1 MSKWPEKFVIGLTGN
16 IGTGK
21 SVVRRMLEH
30 LGAYGIDADALSH
43 RAMAKGAPG
52 YDPILST
59 FGTFILTPDGE
70 IDRARLGRIVFADP
84 QALSRLEAILHP
96 LVDKAVDLI
105 IRRAPQRVIVI
116 EAIKLLES
124 GMGKSCDSIWVS
136 YAPLELQMARLIKN
150 RHMGESEARQRIQSQ
165 PPQEDK
171 VAKADI
177 TITNVSTFEDTWRQ
191 VVKAWQKVVPSAEVA
206 ASQTMKPVS
215 LAHGEVTVSRAGPR
229 QVNEIVDLFN
239 NLDNVARKVEPE
251 DVMASLGEK
260 AFLLLQIGRK
270 YAGII
275 GWQVENLVSRT
286 TDILIDRSLPPAQAL
301 PHLIQEMEKASIALQ
316 CEASLLFVPDS
327 LARHDALWRSLGY
340 EPRTIASLGVLAWQ
354 EAAEESTRPGVTLY
368 FKQLRQDRVLRPI

>member
-1 MSKWPEKFVIGLTGN
+1 
-16 IGTGK
+16 
-21 SVVRRMLEH
+21 
-30 LGAYGIDADALSH
+30 
-43 RAMAKGAPG
+43 
-52 YDPILST
+52 
-59 FGTFILTPDGE
+59 
-70 IDRARLGRIVFADP
+70 
-84 QALSRLEAILHP
+84 LEAILHP

-229 QVNEIVDLFN
+229 QVNEIVELFN
-239 NLDNVARKVEPE
+239 NLNNVARKVEPE